1 MITPPFTFNLKG
13 ILKSMEENPIKFGSS
28 GEENLNGFTFNSL
41 KHKKKKKVDIGYF
54 FDVLASHQQAYPLAE
69 IIPDPEIPSTLKRR
83 LYILVRAPLI
93 NARASNVE

>member
-1 MITPPFTFNLKG
+1 VRACLPVPIPQDGVSAKCGRINFSKQMITPPFTFNLKG

-54 FDVLASHQQAYPLAE
+54 FDVLASHKSEHIHLP
-69 IIPDPEIPSTLKRR
+69 R
-83 LYILVRAPLI
+83 
-93 NARASNVE
+93 